1 MKRKAKARA
10 LILAAV
16 LGSAVLLGGCAR
28 QTGAADPVAITVW
41 HYYNGAQQVVFSCL
55 VNEFNETVG
64 AQQGIVV
71 EPHSYGTIGDLTQ
84 QVKDA
89 IYDKVGAEPLPD
101 LFAAYADTAYEI
113 DRLGMLAD
121 LGEYLTTEEQQAYIA
136 AYLDEG
142 RFDTGGFKIFP
153 VAKSTELLSVNKTEW
168 DAFSAATGASEA
180 DLATWEGIASLA
192 ERYYDWTDART
203 PDLSGDGKAFFGR
216 DAFANYI
223 LIGSM
228 QLGVELFSV
237 EDGRITLQVDHDVM
251 RRLWDNYYVPYVKGY
266 YASYGKFRSDDLR
279 TGDIAAYVG
288 STSGATYFPGE
299 VTRADGSTYA
309 IEGAV
314 YPLPNFAG
322 TQPMAVQQGAGMV
335 VVKSTEERE
344 RAAVTFLK
352 WLTAPE
358 QNIAFALASGYLP
371 VTRAANDVETL
382 LQAAQDAEVE
392 MTPVLRGTLE
402 IGVEMSENYEFYTSR
417 AFAQGYEARQVVG
430 NSMSGRAKTD
440 RAAVE
445 EAMAQGVD
453 RDTAL
458 APFLEDACFE
468 GWLAEF
474 NRALA
479 QAALS

>member
-1 MKRKAKARA
+1 MKRKAKASA

-41 HYYNGAQQVVFSCL
+41 HYYN
-55 VNEFNETVG
+55 G

-121 LGEYLTTEEQQAYIA
+121 LGEYLTTEEQQTYIA

-344 RAAVTFLK
+344 PGGRDL
-352 WLTAPE
+352 
-358 QNIAFALASGYLP
+358 S
-371 VTRAANDVETL
+371 
-382 LQAAQDAEVE
+382 
-392 MTPVLRGTLE
+392 
-402 IGVEMSENYEFYTSR
+402 
-417 AFAQGYEARQVVG
+417 QV
-430 NSMSGRAKTD
+430 AD
-440 RAAVE
+440 RAGAE
-445 EAMAQGVD
+445 HRIRACLRLSAGDPRGQRCGN
-453 RDTAL
+453 A
-458 APFLEDACFE
+458 APGGTGCGSGDDACAP
-468 GWLAEF
+468 GYAGDRRRDVRKLRILYQPGL
-474 NRALA
+474 RAGIRGPSGGGKFHVRPGKDGSGGRGRGHGTGRGPGHGAGSVPGGRL
-479 QAALS
+479 L